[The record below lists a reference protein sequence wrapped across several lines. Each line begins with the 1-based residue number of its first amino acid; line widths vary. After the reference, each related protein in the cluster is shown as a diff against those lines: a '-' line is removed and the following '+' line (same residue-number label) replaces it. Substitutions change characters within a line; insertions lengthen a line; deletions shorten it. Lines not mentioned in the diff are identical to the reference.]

1 MSSAIAN
8 SNGTKRINGKTVEPN
23 KESRKHLM
31 RKQETTPKEPPK
43 KESQQAPAVVSMP
56 WGGGKSFADVLKQ
69 ETGERI

>member
-1 MSSAIAN
+1 M
-8 SNGTKRINGKTVEPN
+8 EPN
-23 KESRKHLM
+23 KESRKHLT

-43 KESQQAPAVVSMP
+43 KESQQVPAVVSMP